1 VSDYVPPYRLSF
13 LLPTSLAGFVRSGT
27 WQPCLAGCLL
37 MVDRNALVRISGRSR
52 EAVFDQAARF
62 LRVVAKTH
70 PPLVI
75 AATLISPCGGR
86 DSWTITVNAGVSFA
100 PTGLGVDVSSGVSS
114 GGVDGPGGAQA
125 QDRPAEAQ
133 RGPYTRQASG

>member
-1 VSDYVPPYRLSF
+1 MYVPPYRLSF

-37 MVDRNALVRISGRSR
+37 TVDRSALVRISGRSR
-52 EAVFDQAARF
+52 EAVLDQAARF

-75 AATLISPCGGR
+75 AATLISPCGAR

-100 PTGLGVDVSSGVSS
+100 PTGLGADVSKTDMNRNVRA
-114 GGVDGPGGAQA
+114 DPTAADQ
-125 QDRPAEAQ
+125 Q
-133 RGPYTRQASG
+133 R